1 MAFITRHRIKAM
13 RDIKRAI
20 IGIMMND
27 GMIII
32 KMMDIRLKEAIE
44 Q

>member
-1 MAFITRHRIKAM
+1 MAFITRHRSKAM
-13 RDIKRAI
+13 RNSKRAI
-20 IGIMMND
+20 IGIIMYG